1 MTVDIPKIA
10 GQLSLLI
17 SYVRGA
23 IDVDENSPHATVLIK
38 VQNELSEMA
47 RTILPDYEDNNATK
61 DN

>member
-10 GQLSLLI
+10 GTISLLI

-23 IDVDENSPHATVLIK
+23 IDIDENAPHVTVLIK

-47 RTILPDYEDNNATK
+47 RTILPDYEDHNASQEY
-61 DN
+61 

>member
-10 GQLSLLI
+10 GQISLLI

-23 IDVDENSPHATVLIK
+23 IDVEESHSNARVLIK
-38 VQNELSEMA
+38 IQNELSEMA
-47 RTILPDYEDNNATK
+47 RTILPDYEDNNAAK